1 MAVAWALIA
10 MATED
15 SMATSEDHSLFPAK
29 LSSWLRGN
37 VRTNPSLL
45 EATRKFSIDT

>member
-15 SMATSEDHSLFPAK
+15 STATSEDHSLFPAK
-29 LSSWLRGN
+29 LSLRGYA
-37 VRTNPSLL
+37 VTCERILP
-45 EATRKFSIDT
+45 F